1 MLDSVTAQ
9 NVFVFNVRTKRQANT
24 HTSVE
29 KLKRM
34 SALYTHPNNLVLG
47 ANAMCPIV
55 NRYDLGQSSRQQK
68 ISVTEEIKVFV
79 SIITIILEE

>member
-1 MLDSVTAQ
+1 MLDSVAAQ
-9 NVFVFNVRTKRQANT
+9 NVFVVNVRTNRQANT

-29 KLKRM
+29 KLTRT
-34 SALYTHPNNLVLG
+34 STFYTRPNNLVLG
-47 ANAMCPIV
+47 ANAVCPIT